1 MEDDVPYALSSEKN
15 KENKINNE
23 DDKICRK
30 MLDIKEEATGF
41 INKKLNIKIKP
52 EQLEKYNRSFV
63 TNNLE
68 NRESDIIYKI
78 KGKNIFFI
86 IEHQTKK
93 DSSMPWRMAEYAVEI
108 IKSAIDYSKIKQKDY
123 KLPLVIPIVI
133 YTGKT
138 KWNIGSDIREI
149 QEKLEGYQE
158 LEFGKYIVDDVND
171 YTEEQLL
178 KEKTYLSKFML
189 IEKYKKGGN
198 LSDCLDNI
206 VKELNDS
213 KNEYEGKG
221 KEVLLIMIS
230 KVLREK
236 IGKEK
241 TEEIIKKLKGADL
254 EMLQV
259 LETIREENEELRQEG
274 RIEGRLE
281 GRKIGKQEEKLN
293 IIKEMLKRNMP
304 IDLISEITHSSKKTI
319 IKIANS

>member
-274 RIEGRLE
+274 RIEGR
-281 GRKIGKQEEKLN
+281 KIGKQEEKLN

-319 IKIANS
+319 IKIANSLRI